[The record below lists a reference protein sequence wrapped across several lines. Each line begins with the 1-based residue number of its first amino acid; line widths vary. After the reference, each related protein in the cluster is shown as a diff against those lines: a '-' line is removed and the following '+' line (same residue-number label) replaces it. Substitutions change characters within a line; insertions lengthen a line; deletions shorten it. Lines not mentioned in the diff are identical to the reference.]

1 MSQWLSGKQSACD
14 AGAAGD
20 AGLILG
26 WEDPLKEGMTLHSSI
41 LAWGILPRIEEPDG
55 LHRVAKSLVPLKRLN
70 MHTDK

>member
-1 MSQWLSGKQSACD
+1 MSQWLRGKQSACD

-26 WEDPLKEGMTLHSSI
+26 WEDPLEEGMTPHSSI
-41 LAWGILPRIEEPDG
+41 LAWGILPRIEEHDG
-55 LHRVAKSLVPLKRLN
+55 LHRVTKILVPLKRLN